1 MLRITAAALRNGAG
15 HVDTVEIDPVI
26 YSLGERQHPE
36 QDSLKLSRCTI
47 QCFTSRIDQRPSG
60 GLYGMVK
67 TVPGGDASNRFA
79 YSWKCRS
86 ANARSRH
93 SLTIPKGMRHRAIAA
108 TDRTPFGLPLL
119 TSQASVHAKASIGKN
134 QYRRPFLRKL
144 QPLPG
149 WNLADRRRGK
159 ERRAQDQNCE
169 AHQQLEF

>member
-1 MLRITAAALRNGAG
+1 
-15 HVDTVEIDPVI
+15 
-26 YSLGERQHPE
+26 
-36 QDSLKLSRCTI
+36 
-47 QCFTSRIDQRPSG
+47 
-60 GLYGMVK
+60 MVK

-93 SLTIPKGMRHRAIAA
+93 SLTIPKGMRHRTIAA

-169 AHQQLEF
+169 AHEQLEFKGPLEECVDYQGHSGRCHQHGPRDTRMTQPIPAHQRP